1 MSSLHVKQV
10 RSIIGTPHNTRLVV
24 AGLGLRGIGSAV
36 TVANTPSFRGM
47 VKKVLHLVEVSE
59 VSSDGAA
66 KDKPAASKPKAAP
79 ASTSAAPAKAAAK
92 VEAKKEPAA
101 KPAKKG

>member
-1 MSSLHVKQV
+1 MSSLHVRQTK
-10 RSIIGTPHNTRLVV
+10 SLIGTPHTTRLVV
-24 AGLGLRGIGSAV
+24 AGLGLRGIGSEV

-59 VSSDGAA
+59 VKSDE
-66 KDKPAASKPKAAP
+66 KKAAP
-79 ASTSAAPAKAAAK
+79 APAKAAPAKAAAAPAK
-92 VEAKKEPAA
+92 AAEAKKEPAK

>member
-1 MSSLHVKQV
+1 MTALHVRQTK
-10 RSIIGTPHNTRLVV
+10 SLIGTPHQTRLVV
-24 AGLGLRGIGSAV
+24 AGLGLRGIGSEV

-59 VSSDGAA
+59 VKAE
-66 KDKPAASKPKAAP
+66 ASKKAAP
-79 ASTSAAPAKAAAK
+79 AAKAAPAKAEAAPK
-92 VEAKKEPAA
+92 AAEAKKEPAK